1 MAHFQFFICVLD
13 AEFKASVFVVSVVKQ
28 NYMPCLLLVRTNDG
42 TCRTSLSG
50 DEFKAVACK
59 VCVQVVKELDFIV
72 IDDSYGI
79 VRMDC
84 TVDNEVLGKFL
95 IVEDEVSLFC
105 VGCGYLLVGLSVERY
120 CEGCGGSAFFCE

>member
-1 MAHFQFFICVLD
+1 
-13 AEFKASVFVVSVVKQ
+13 
-28 NYMPCLLLVRTNDG
+28 
-42 TCRTSLSG
+42 
-50 DEFKAVACK
+50 
-59 VCVQVVKELDFIV
+59 
-72 IDDSYGI
+72 
-79 VRMDC
+79 MDC